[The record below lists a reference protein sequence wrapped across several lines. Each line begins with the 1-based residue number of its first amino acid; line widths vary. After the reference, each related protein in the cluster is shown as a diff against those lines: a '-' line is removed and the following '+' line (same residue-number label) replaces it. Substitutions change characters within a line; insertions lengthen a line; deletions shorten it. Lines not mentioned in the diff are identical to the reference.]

1 MVGSDH
7 SLLIPP
13 LPPSRTSPGRLRGL
27 RLLHTHLKGEGLSEE
42 DLTDLALLRLDL
54 ITAIGVNRFGQ
65 AQRLFSAHILP
76 DNPEGKGYLV
86 LEPEAV
92 GQSSLDVGGLIR
104 SLEEEGRRKIAAQA
118 VPSGKERAILLRVT
132 TLPKAAVQESMDEL
146 EELARSAGLWV
157 VDKVIQ
163 SRKEVS
169 PKFLMSKDRVSSL
182 AIRAMQL
189 GADLLIFDQDLNPSQ
204 VRSLTDVT
212 DLKVLDRTQLI
223 LDIFAQR
230 ARTREGKLQVEMA
243 QLKYLLPRLAGKDD
257 ALSRLTGGIG
267 GRGPGETRLE
277 IDRRRVRERMYR
289 LKKELEAI
297 RRQRKQRRVKR
308 KKSGL
313 AVISI
318 VGYTNV
324 GKSTLLNS
332 LTRSRMKA
340 EDLYFATLDPASRRL
355 RFPKDREV
363 IITDTVGFIRHLP
376 PDLVTAFRATLEELE
391 DADLLLHVVDLSH
404 PRFEEQMEVV
414 ENLLR
419 DLDLPPLPVIRV
431 FNKIDRVS
439 PEVVRRQC
447 ERYGAVAVCA
457 LKEETLGP
465 LIEAMERFLE
475 KTGPKDGVEETYEG
489 PAEAFR

>member
-1 MVGSDH
+1 
-7 SLLIPP
+7 
-13 LPPSRTSPGRLRGL
+13 
-27 RLLHTHLKGEGLSEE
+27 
-42 DLTDLALLRLDL
+42 
-54 ITAIGVNRFGQ
+54 
-65 AQRLFSAHILP
+65 
-76 DNPEGKGYLV
+76 
-86 LEPEAV
+86 
-92 GQSSLDVGGLIR
+92 
-104 SLEEEGRRKIAAQA
+104 
-118 VPSGKERAILLRVT
+118 
-132 TLPKAAVQESMDEL
+132 MDEL